1 MIADEKQIL
10 RSLMRTRLAGG
21 NVEEN
26 RDRSKRLRTHL
37 FQTPAYARARVVYGF
52 SPLASEPDWSGGEL
66 PADKIWGFPRM
77 RVIPALGGPLS
88 TLEFLRVRSF
98 AELEPRRW
106 GLCEPPDDA
115 EVAPPPDL
123 IFVPGLA
130 FDAQGGRL
138 GRGKGFYDAALGRL
152 PGFRLGICFD
162 SQRVPL
168 VPTAPHDQRVQAI
181 LTESGLWEV
190 PAMTSLAGRPARS
203 SAAM

>member
-1 MIADEKQIL
+1 MIANEKQIL
-10 RSLMRTRLAGG
+10 RSLMRARLAGADAG
-21 NVEEN
+21 EN
-26 RDRSKRLRTHL
+26 RDRSARLRAHL
-37 FQTPAYARARVVYGF
+37 FQASVYARARVVYGF

-77 RVIPALGGPLS
+77 RVVPELGGPLS
-88 TLEFLRVRSF
+88 TLEFLCVRSF
-98 AELEPRRW
+98 AELEPRHW
-106 GLCEPPDDA
+106 GLREPPNDA

-138 GRGKGFYDAALGRL
+138 GRGKGFYDAALRRL
-152 PGFRLGICFD
+152 PGFRLGICFE
-162 SQRVPL
+162 SQRLPL
-168 VPTAPHDQRVQAI
+168 VPTTPHDQRVQAL

-190 PAMTSLAGRPARS
+190 SAMTSLAGRPARS